1 MKLTS
6 YNVANIIY
14 QNTSTNNNILASI
27 QQKQYYYTPII
38 SNHSG
43 VVVRTLQLCAGSQSG
58 QVYVSRISTQGNV
71 LFEIPI
77 NLNAYNYLLLW
88 QGFIYLPANVML
100 CVRTDMSASG
110 VSVWASA
117 IDQSTA
123 ITV

>member
-6 YNVANIIY
+6 YNANNIIQ
-14 QNTSTNNNILASI
+14 QNAGTNNNIFASNN
-27 QQKQYYYTPII
+27 YYYTPII
-38 SNHSG
+38 SNHGG

-58 QVYVSRISTQGNV
+58 QVYISRINTQGNV

-77 NLNAYNYLLLW
+77 NINAYNYLLLW

-100 CVRTDMSASG
+100 CVRTDMLSSG

-123 ITV
+123 ITP